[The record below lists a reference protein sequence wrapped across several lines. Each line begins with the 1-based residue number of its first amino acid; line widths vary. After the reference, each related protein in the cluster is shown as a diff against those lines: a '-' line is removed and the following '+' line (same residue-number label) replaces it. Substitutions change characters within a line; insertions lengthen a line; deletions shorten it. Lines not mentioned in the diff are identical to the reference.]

1 MNQIFRYITK
11 QLLISTLFT
20 TFVITGVMWLFVAV
34 RAVESIVNRGL
45 SAKLFLT
52 LTALQLPNLLI
63 QILPVSVFIAV
74 LFVYARLDSDREITI
89 MRATGMSSF
98 TLSKPALLLGLIAT
112 MLVYSLT
119 LYATPLTYKS
129 FRNLQWDI
137 RYNLAHIILKEG
149 VFNSFAK
156 DITVY
161 VRERASEMEL
171 RGLLVHD
178 ARNEEKPITYHAESG
193 TLVESNNAAKV
204 VLLKGNSIV
213 IDKKNPQ
220 INRVI
225 FFDRHILDLADIV
238 QKPALRFREARERNV
253 VELLKLRKEDVG
265 NPRDYGKFVVEGHQR
280 LAFPLTA
287 LGFSLI
293 AIVSLLTGD
302 FSRRGHLKRIIIAVT
317 IFVALVALNLG
328 LINLTAKNLSLIPA
342 LYIGNGLPII
352 LALAILLAPMRLRKW
367 RMRSLGQIQKH

>member
-52 LTALQLPNLLI
+52 LTALQLPNLLT
-63 QILPVSVFIAV
+63 QILPISVFIAV

-98 TLSKPALLLGLIAT
+98 ALSKPALLLGLIVT
-112 MLVYSLT
+112 MLVYGLT
-119 LYATPLTYKS
+119 LYATPLTYKT

-137 RYNLAHIILKEG
+137 RYNLANIILKEG

-161 VRERASEMEL
+161 VRERAGEKEL

-178 ARNEEKPITYHAESG
+178 ARNKGKPIT
-193 TLVESNNAAKV
+193 
-204 VLLKGNSIV
+204 
-213 IDKKNPQ
+213 
-220 INRVI
+220 
-225 FFDRHILDLADIV
+225 
-238 QKPALRFREARERNV
+238 
-253 VELLKLRKEDVG
+253 
-265 NPRDYGKFVVEGHQR
+265 
-280 LAFPLTA
+280 
-287 LGFSLI
+287 
-293 AIVSLLTGD
+293 
-302 FSRRGHLKRIIIAVT
+302 
-317 IFVALVALNLG
+317 
-328 LINLTAKNLSLIPA
+328 
-342 LYIGNGLPII
+342 
-352 LALAILLAPMRLRKW
+352 
-367 RMRSLGQIQKH
+367 

>member
-52 LTALQLPNLLI
+52 LTVLQLPNLLT
-63 QILPVSVFIAV
+63 QILPISVFIAV

-98 TLSKPALLLGLIAT
+98 TLSKPALLLGLIVT
-112 MLVYSLT
+112 MLVYGLT
-119 LYATPLTYKS
+119 LYATPLTYKT

-193 TLVESNNAAKV
+193 TLVESNNSAKV

-213 IDKKNPQ
+213 VDKKNPGV
-220 INRVI
+220 NRVVY
-225 FFDRHILDLADIV
+225 FDRHILDLTDIV
-238 QKPALRFREARERNV
+238 EKPALRFREGRERDV
-253 VELLKLRKEDVG
+253 DELLNLKKEDVG
-265 NPRDYGKFVVEGHQR
+265 NPKDFGKFIVEGHQR
-280 LAFPLTA
+280 LAFPMTA
-287 LGFSLI
+287 LGFALI
-293 AIVSLLTGD
+293 AFVTLFTGD
-302 FSRRGHLKRIIIAVT
+302 YSRRGHQKRIIIAVV
-317 IFVALVALNLG
+317 IFVTLIALNLG
-328 LINLTAKNLSLIPA
+328 MINLSAKNLSLVPFIYA
-342 LYIGNGLPII
+342 ANSLPIFFSLVI
-352 LALAILLAPMRLRKW
+352 LIIPLRLKIW
-367 RMRSLGQIQKH
+367 FKQQFSGYNN